1 LNKWLIGARLK
12 TLPAAISPVLIGTS
26 YAQDINWINAALAL
40 VVALFLQIAV
50 NYANDY
56 SDGIKGTDSN
66 RVGPTRLVASGLASV
81 RSVKNASYFCFLIAA
96 IAGSIL
102 SLSISKWLFV
112 IGALSILAAWGY
124 TGGRKPYG
132 YLGFGEVSVFVF
144 FGLIATIG
152 SYYIQSKEINW
163 QIFLLSIP
171 VGCLSC
177 AVLVINN
184 LRDLSN
190 DKLVGKR
197 TLAVLLGD
205 KKTRNFYTVLL
216 VVSQLIS
223 VIAAIVNIRMLF
235 TLICI
240 PVMISAIKKVSL
252 GVKGFELIPILG
264 RTARLQLLLA
274 VITAAVLFNWNGIK

>member
-1 LNKWLIGARLK
+1 MNKWLIGARIK

-26 YAQDINWINAALAL
+26 YAEQITWINAALAL
-40 VVALFLQIAV
+40 IVALFLQIAV

-56 SDGIKGTDSN
+56 SDGIKGTDQN
-66 RVGPTRLVASGLASV
+66 RIGPIRLVASGLASAVAV
-81 RSVKNASYFCFLIAA
+81 RNAAYISFLIAA

-102 SLSISKWLFV
+102 SFNISMWLFI
-112 IGALSILAAWGY
+112 IGGISILAAWGY
-124 TGGRKPYG
+124 TGGKKPYG
-132 YLGFGEVSVFVF
+132 YIGFGELSVFVF
-144 FGLIATIG
+144 FGLVATIG
-152 SYYIQSKEINW
+152 SYYIQSKELNW

-205 KKTRNFYTVLL
+205 KKTRNFYIVLL
-216 VVSQLIS
+216 VISQLVSIS
-223 VIAAIVNIRMLF
+223 AAVIDIKMLF

-240 PVMISAIKKVSL
+240 PMAVNVIKKIAT
-252 GVKGFELIPILG
+252 GVEGIELIPILG
-264 RTARLQLLLA
+264 KTARLQLLLA
-274 VITAAVLFNWNGIK
+274 VITAAALFN

>member
-1 LNKWLIGARLK
+1 MNKWLIGARIK

-26 YAQDINWINAALAL
+26 YAEQITWINAALAL
-40 VVALFLQIAV
+40 IVALFLQIAV

-56 SDGIKGTDSN
+56 SDGIKGTDQN
-66 RVGPTRLVASGLASV
+66 RIGPIRLVASGLASAVAV
-81 RSVKNASYFCFLIAA
+81 RNAAYISFLIAA

-102 SLSISKWLFV
+102 SFNKSMWLFI
-112 IGALSILAAWGY
+112 IGGISILAAWGY
-124 TGGRKPYG
+124 TGGKKPYG
-132 YLGFGEVSVFVF
+132 YIGFGELSVFVF
-144 FGLIATIG
+144 FGLVATIG
-152 SYYIQSKEINW
+152 SYYIQSEELNW

-205 KKTRNFYTVLL
+205 KKTRNFYIVLL
-216 VVSQLIS
+216 VISQLVSIS
-223 VIAAIVNIRMLF
+223 AAVINIKMLF

-240 PVMISAIKKVSL
+240 PMAVNVIKKIAT
-252 GVKGFELIPILG
+252 GVGGIELITILG
-264 RTARLQLLLA
+264 KTARLQLLLA
-274 VITAAVLFNWNGIK
+274 IITAAALFN

>member
-1 LNKWLIGARLK
+1 LNKWLIGARVK

-66 RVGPTRLVASGLASV
+66 RVGPTRLVASGLASA
-81 RSVKNASYFCFLIAA
+81 RAVKNASYFCFLIAA

-205 KKTRNFYTVLL
+205 KKTRNFYNVLL

-240 PVMISAIKKVSL
+240 PVMINTIKKVSL
-252 GVKGFELIPILG
+252 GAKGIELIPILG

-274 VITAAVLFNWNGIK
+274 VITAAALFNWNGIK

>member
-1 LNKWLIGARLK
+1 MIGARVK

-66 RVGPTRLVASGLASV
+66 RVGPTRLVASGLAST
-81 RSVKNASYFCFLIAA
+81 RAVKNASYFCFLIAA
-96 IAGSIL
+96 FAGSIL

-177 AVLVINN
+177 AILVINN

-190 DKLVGKR
+190 DELVGKR

-223 VIAAIVNIRMLF
+223 VIAAVVNIRMLF

-240 PVMISAIKKVSL
+240 PVMINAIKKVSL
-252 GVKGFELIPILG
+252 GAKGIELIPILG

-274 VITAAVLFNWNGIK
+274 VITAAALFNWNGIK

>member
-1 LNKWLIGARLK
+1 MNKWLIGARIK

-26 YAQDINWINAALAL
+26 YAEQITWINAALAL
-40 VVALFLQIAV
+40 IVALFLQIAV

-56 SDGIKGTDSN
+56 CDGIKGTDQN
-66 RVGPTRLVASGLASV
+66 RIGPIRLVASGLASAVAV
-81 RSVKNASYFCFLIAA
+81 RNAAYISFLIAA

-102 SLSISKWLFV
+102 SFNTSMWLFI
-112 IGALSILAAWGY
+112 IGGISILAAWGY
-124 TGGRKPYG
+124 TGGKKPYG
-132 YLGFGEVSVFVF
+132 YIGFGELSVFVF
-144 FGLIATIG
+144 FGLVATIG
-152 SYYIQSKEINW
+152 SYYIQSEELNW

-205 KKTRNFYTVLL
+205 KKTRNFYIVLL
-216 VVSQLIS
+216 VISQLVSIS
-223 VIAAIVNIRMLF
+223 AAVIDIKMLF

-240 PVMISAIKKVSL
+240 PMAVNVIKKIAT
-252 GVKGFELIPILG
+252 GVESIELIPILG
-264 RTARLQLLLA
+264 KTARLQLLLA
-274 VITAAVLFNWNGIK
+274 VITAAALFN

>member
-1 LNKWLIGARLK
+1 LNKWLIGARIK

-26 YAQDINWINAALAL
+26 YAEQITWINAALAL
-40 VVALFLQIAV
+40 IVALFLQIAV

-56 SDGIKGTDSN
+56 SDGIKGTDQN
-66 RVGPTRLVASGLASV
+66 RIGPIRLVASGLASAVAV
-81 RSVKNASYFCFLIAA
+81 RNAAYISFLIAA

-102 SLSISKWLFV
+102 SFNTSMWLFI
-112 IGALSILAAWGY
+112 IGGISILAAWGY
-124 TGGRKPYG
+124 TGGKKPYG
-132 YLGFGEVSVFVF
+132 YIGFGELSVFVF
-144 FGLIATIG
+144 FGLVATIG
-152 SYYIQSKEINW
+152 SYYIQSEELNW

-205 KKTRNFYTVLL
+205 KKTRNFYIVLL
-216 VVSQLIS
+216 VISQLVSIS
-223 VIAAIVNIRMLF
+223 AAVIDIKMLF

-240 PVMISAIKKVSL
+240 PMAVNVIKKIAT
-252 GVKGFELIPILG
+252 GVESIELIPILG
-264 RTARLQLLLA
+264 KTARLQLLLA
-274 VITAAVLFNWNGIK
+274 VITAAALFN

>member
-1 LNKWLIGARLK
+1 MNKWLIGARIK

-26 YAQDINWINAALAL
+26 YAEQITWINAALAL
-40 VVALFLQIAV
+40 IVALFLQIAV

-56 SDGIKGTDSN
+56 SDGIKGTDQN
-66 RVGPTRLVASGLASV
+66 RIGPIRLVASGLASAVAV
-81 RSVKNASYFCFLIAA
+81 RNAAYISFLIAA

-102 SLSISKWLFV
+102 SFKTSMWLFI
-112 IGALSILAAWGY
+112 IGGISILAAWGY
-124 TGGRKPYG
+124 TGGKKPYG
-132 YLGFGEVSVFVF
+132 YIGFGELSVFVF
-144 FGLIATIG
+144 FGLVATIG
-152 SYYIQSKEINW
+152 SYYIQSEELNW

-197 TLAVLLGD
+197 TLAVLMGD
-205 KKTRNFYTVLL
+205 KKTRNFYIVLL
-216 VVSQLIS
+216 VISQLVSIS
-223 VIAAIVNIRMLF
+223 AAVIDIKMLF

-240 PVMISAIKKVSL
+240 PMAVNVIKKIAT
-252 GVKGFELIPILG
+252 GVGGIELIPILG
-264 RTARLQLLLA
+264 KTARLQLLLA
-274 VITAAVLFNWNGIK
+274 VITAAALFN

>member
-1 LNKWLIGARLK
+1 LNKWLIGARIK

-26 YAQDINWINAALAL
+26 YAEQITWINAALAL
-40 VVALFLQIAV
+40 IVALFLQIAV

-56 SDGIKGTDSN
+56 SDGIKGTDQN
-66 RVGPTRLVASGLASV
+66 RIGPIRLVASGLASAIAV
-81 RSVKNASYFCFLIAA
+81 RNAAYISFLIAA

-102 SLSISKWLFV
+102 SFNTSMWLFI
-112 IGALSILAAWGY
+112 IGGISILAAWGY
-124 TGGRKPYG
+124 TGGKKPYG
-132 YLGFGEVSVFVF
+132 YIGFGELSVFVF
-144 FGLIATIG
+144 FGLVATIG
-152 SYYIQSKEINW
+152 SYYIQSEELNW

-205 KKTRNFYTVLL
+205 KKTRNFYIVLL
-216 VVSQLIS
+216 VISQLVSIS
-223 VIAAIVNIRMLF
+223 AAVIDIKMLF

-240 PVMISAIKKVSL
+240 PMAVNVIKKIAT
-252 GVKGFELIPILG
+252 GVGGIELIPILG
-264 RTARLQLLLA
+264 KTARLQLLLA
-274 VITAAVLFNWNGIK
+274 IITAAALFN

>member
-1 LNKWLIGARLK
+1 LNKWLIGARIK

-26 YAQDINWINAALAL
+26 YAEQITWINAALAL
-40 VVALFLQIAV
+40 IVALFLQIAV

-56 SDGIKGTDSN
+56 SDGIKGADQN
-66 RVGPTRLVASGLASV
+66 RIGPIRLVASGLASAIAV
-81 RSVKNASYFCFLIAA
+81 RNAAYVSFLIAA

-102 SLSISKWLFV
+102 SFNISMWLFI
-112 IGALSILAAWGY
+112 IGGISILAAWGY
-124 TGGRKPYG
+124 TGGKKPYG
-132 YLGFGEVSVFVF
+132 YIGFGELSVFVF
-144 FGLIATIG
+144 FGLVATIG
-152 SYYIQSKEINW
+152 SYYIQSEELNW

-205 KKTRNFYTVLL
+205 KKTRNFYIVLL
-216 VVSQLIS
+216 VISQLVSIS
-223 VIAAIVNIRMLF
+223 AAVIDIKMLF

-240 PVMISAIKKVSL
+240 PMAVNVIKKIAT
-252 GVKGFELIPILG
+252 GVEGIELIPILG
-264 RTARLQLLLA
+264 KTARLQLLLA
-274 VITAAVLFNWNGIK
+274 VITAAALFN

>member
-1 LNKWLIGARLK
+1 LNKWLIGARIK

-26 YAQDINWINAALAL
+26 YAEQITWINAALAL
-40 VVALFLQIAV
+40 IVALFLQIAV

-56 SDGIKGTDSN
+56 SDGIKGADQN
-66 RVGPTRLVASGLASV
+66 RIGPIRLVASGLASAVAV
-81 RSVKNASYFCFLIAA
+81 RNAAYISFLIAA

-102 SLSISKWLFV
+102 SFNISMWLFI
-112 IGALSILAAWGY
+112 IGGISILAAWGY
-124 TGGRKPYG
+124 TGGKKPYG
-132 YLGFGEVSVFVF
+132 YIGFGELSVFVF
-144 FGLIATIG
+144 FGLVATIG
-152 SYYIQSKEINW
+152 SYYIQSEELNW

-205 KKTRNFYTVLL
+205 KKTRNFYIVLL
-216 VVSQLIS
+216 VISQLVSIS
-223 VIAAIVNIRMLF
+223 AAVIDIKMLF

-240 PVMISAIKKVSL
+240 PMAVNVIKKIAT
-252 GVKGFELIPILG
+252 GVEGIELIPILG
-264 RTARLQLLLA
+264 KTARLQLLLA
-274 VITAAVLFNWNGIK
+274 VITAAALFN

>member
-1 LNKWLIGARLK
+1 MNKWLIGARIK

-26 YAQDINWINAALAL
+26 YAEQITWINAALAL
-40 VVALFLQIAV
+40 IVALFLQIAV

-56 SDGIKGTDSN
+56 SDGIKGADQN
-66 RVGPTRLVASGLASV
+66 RIGPIRLVASGLASAVAV
-81 RSVKNASYFCFLIAA
+81 RNAAYISFLIAA

-102 SLSISKWLFV
+102 SFNISMWLFI
-112 IGALSILAAWGY
+112 IGGISILAAWGY
-124 TGGRKPYG
+124 TGGKKPYG
-132 YLGFGEVSVFVF
+132 YIGFGELSVFVF
-144 FGLIATIG
+144 FGLVATIG
-152 SYYIQSKEINW
+152 SYYIQSEELNW

-205 KKTRNFYTVLL
+205 KKTRNFYIVLL
-216 VVSQLIS
+216 VISQLVSIS
-223 VIAAIVNIRMLF
+223 AAVIDIKMLF

-240 PVMISAIKKVSL
+240 PMAVNVIKKIAT
-252 GVKGFELIPILG
+252 GVEGIELIPILG
-264 RTARLQLLLA
+264 KTARLQLLLA
-274 VITAAVLFNWNGIK
+274 VITAAALFN

>member
-1 LNKWLIGARLK
+1 LNKWLIGARIK

-26 YAQDINWINAALAL
+26 YAEQITWINAALAL
-40 VVALFLQIAV
+40 IVALFLQIAV

-56 SDGIKGTDSN
+56 SDGIKGTDQN
-66 RVGPTRLVASGLASV
+66 RIGPIRLVASGLASAIAV
-81 RSVKNASYFCFLIAA
+81 RNAAYISFLIAA

-102 SLSISKWLFV
+102 SFNTSMWLFI
-112 IGALSILAAWGY
+112 IGGISILAAWGY
-124 TGGRKPYG
+124 TGGKKPYG
-132 YLGFGEVSVFVF
+132 YIGFGELSVFVF
-144 FGLIATIG
+144 FGLVATIG
-152 SYYIQSKEINW
+152 SYYIQSEELNW

-197 TLAVLLGD
+197 TLAVILGD
-205 KKTRNFYTVLL
+205 KKTRNFYIVLL
-216 VVSQLIS
+216 VISQLVSIS
-223 VIAAIVNIRMLF
+223 AAVIDIKMLF

-240 PVMISAIKKVSL
+240 PMAVNVIKKIAT
-252 GVKGFELIPILG
+252 GVGGIELIPILG
-264 RTARLQLLLA
+264 KTARLQLLLA
-274 VITAAVLFNWNGIK
+274 IITAAALFN

>member
-1 LNKWLIGARLK
+1 MNKWLIGARIK

-26 YAQDINWINAALAL
+26 YAEKITWINAALAL
-40 VVALFLQIAV
+40 IVALFLQIAV

-56 SDGIKGTDSN
+56 SDGIKGTDQN
-66 RVGPTRLVASGLASV
+66 RIGPIRLVASGLASAVAV
-81 RSVKNASYFCFLIAA
+81 RNAAYISFLIAA

-102 SLSISKWLFV
+102 SFNTSMWLFI
-112 IGALSILAAWGY
+112 IGGISILAAWGY
-124 TGGRKPYG
+124 TGGKKPYG
-132 YLGFGEVSVFVF
+132 YIGFGELSVFVF
-144 FGLIATIG
+144 FGLVATIG
-152 SYYIQSKEINW
+152 SYYIQSEELNW

-197 TLAVLLGD
+197 TLAVILGD
-205 KKTRNFYTVLL
+205 KKTRNFYIVLL
-216 VVSQLIS
+216 VISQLVSIS
-223 VIAAIVNIRMLF
+223 AAVIDIKMLF

-240 PVMISAIKKVSL
+240 PMTVNVIKKIAT
-252 GVKGFELIPILG
+252 GVGGIELIPILG
-264 RTARLQLLLA
+264 KTARLQLLLA
-274 VITAAVLFNWNGIK
+274 VITAAALFN

>member
-1 LNKWLIGARLK
+1 LNKWLIGARVK

-26 YAQDINWINAALAL
+26 YAQNISWLNAALAL
-40 VVALFLQIAV
+40 IVALFLQIAV
-50 NYANDY
+50 NYANDF

-66 RVGPTRLVASGLASV
+66 RVGPIRLVASGLASASAV
-81 RSVKNASYFCFLIAA
+81 RNASYFCFLIAA

-102 SLSISKWLFV
+102 SLSVSKWLFV

-124 TGGRKPYG
+124 TGGKKPYG
-132 YLGFGEVSVFVF
+132 YLGFGEVSVFIF
-144 FGLIATIG
+144 FGLVATIG
-152 SYYIQSKEINW
+152 SYYIQNKEINW
-163 QIFLLSIP
+163 QIFLISIP

-190 DKLVGKR
+190 DELVGKR
-197 TLAVLLGD
+197 TLSVLLGD
-205 KKTRNFYTVLL
+205 KKTRDFYTVLL

-223 VIAAIVNIRMLF
+223 TLAAVVNIRMLL

-240 PVMISAIKKVSL
+240 PMMINAIKKVAR
-252 GVKGFELIPILG
+252 GAKGIELIPVLE

-274 VITAAVLFNWNGIK
+274 VITAAALFNWNSIK

>member
-1 LNKWLIGARLK
+1 LNKWLIGARVK

-66 RVGPTRLVASGLASV
+66 RVGPTRLVASGLASA
-81 RSVKNASYFCFLIAA
+81 RAVKNASYFCFLIAA
-96 IAGSIL
+96 FAGSIL

-177 AVLVINN
+177 AILVINN

-190 DKLVGKR
+190 DELVGKR

-223 VIAAIVNIRMLF
+223 VIAAVVNIRMLF

-240 PVMISAIKKVSL
+240 PVMINAIKKVSL
-252 GVKGFELIPILG
+252 GAKGIELIPILG

-274 VITAAVLFNWNGIK
+274 VITAAALFNWNGIK

>member
-1 LNKWLIGARLK
+1 MNKWLIGARIK

-26 YAQDINWINAALAL
+26 YAEQITWINAALAL
-40 VVALFLQIAV
+40 IVALFLQIAV

-56 SDGIKGTDSN
+56 SDGIKGTDQN
-66 RVGPTRLVASGLASV
+66 RIGPIRLVASGLASAVAV
-81 RSVKNASYFCFLIAA
+81 RNAAYISFLIAA

-102 SLSISKWLFV
+102 SFNISMWLFI
-112 IGALSILAAWGY
+112 IGGISILAAWGY
-124 TGGRKPYG
+124 TGGKKPYG
-132 YLGFGEVSVFVF
+132 YIGFGELSVFVF
-144 FGLIATIG
+144 FGLVATIG
-152 SYYIQSKEINW
+152 SYYIQSEELNW

-205 KKTRNFYTVLL
+205 KKTRNFYIILL
-216 VVSQLIS
+216 VISQLVSIS
-223 VIAAIVNIRMLF
+223 AAVIDIKMLF

-240 PVMISAIKKVSL
+240 PMAVNVIKKIAT
-252 GVKGFELIPILG
+252 GVESIELIPILG
-264 RTARLQLLLA
+264 KTARLQLLLA
-274 VITAAVLFNWNGIK
+274 VITAAALFN

>member
-1 LNKWLIGARLK
+1 MNKWLIGARIK

-26 YAQDINWINAALAL
+26 YAEQITWINAALAL
-40 VVALFLQIAV
+40 IVALFLQIAV

-56 SDGIKGTDSN
+56 SDGIKGTDQN
-66 RVGPTRLVASGLASV
+66 RIGPIRLVASGLASAVAV
-81 RSVKNASYFCFLIAA
+81 RNAAYISFLIAA

-102 SLSISKWLFV
+102 SFNISMWLFI
-112 IGALSILAAWGY
+112 IGGISILAAWGY
-124 TGGRKPYG
+124 TGGKKPYG
-132 YLGFGEVSVFVF
+132 YIGFGELSVFVF
-144 FGLIATIG
+144 FGLVATIG
-152 SYYIQSKEINW
+152 SYYIQSEELNW

-205 KKTRNFYTVLL
+205 KKTRNFYIVLL
-216 VVSQLIS
+216 VISQLVSIS
-223 VIAAIVNIRMLF
+223 AAVIDIKMLF

-240 PVMISAIKKVSL
+240 PMAVNVIKKIAT
-252 GVKGFELIPILG
+252 GVGGIELIPILG
-264 RTARLQLLLA
+264 KTARLQLLLA
-274 VITAAVLFNWNGIK
+274 VITAAALFN

>member
-1 LNKWLIGARLK
+1 LNKWLIGARIK

-26 YAQDINWINAALAL
+26 YAEQITWINAALAL
-40 VVALFLQIAV
+40 IVALFLQIAV

-56 SDGIKGTDSN
+56 SDGIKGADQN
-66 RVGPTRLVASGLASV
+66 RIGPIRLVASGLASAVAV
-81 RSVKNASYFCFLIAA
+81 RNAAYISFLIAA

-102 SLSISKWLFV
+102 SFNISMWLFI
-112 IGALSILAAWGY
+112 IGGISILAAWGY
-124 TGGRKPYG
+124 TGGKKPYG
-132 YLGFGEVSVFVF
+132 YIGFGELSVFVF
-144 FGLIATIG
+144 FGLVATIG
-152 SYYIQSKEINW
+152 SYYIQSEELNW

-205 KKTRNFYTVLL
+205 KKTRNFYIVLL
-216 VVSQLIS
+216 VISQLVSIS
-223 VIAAIVNIRMLF
+223 AAVIDIKMLF

-240 PVMISAIKKVSL
+240 PMAVNVIKKIAT
-252 GVKGFELIPILG
+252 GVGGIELIPILG
-264 RTARLQLLLA
+264 KTARLQLLLA
-274 VITAAVLFNWNGIK
+274 VITAAALFN

>member
-1 LNKWLIGARLK
+1 MNKWLIGARIK

-26 YAQDINWINAALAL
+26 YAEQITWINAALAL
-40 VVALFLQIAV
+40 IVALFLQIAV

-56 SDGIKGTDSN
+56 SDGIKGTDQN
-66 RVGPTRLVASGLASV
+66 RIGPIRLVASGLASAVAV
-81 RSVKNASYFCFLIAA
+81 RNAAYISFLTAA

-102 SLSISKWLFV
+102 SFNTSMWLFI
-112 IGALSILAAWGY
+112 IGGISILAAWGY
-124 TGGRKPYG
+124 TGGKKPYG
-132 YLGFGEVSVFVF
+132 YIGFGELSVFVF
-144 FGLIATIG
+144 FGLVATIG
-152 SYYIQSKEINW
+152 SYYIQSEELNW

-205 KKTRNFYTVLL
+205 KKTRNFYIVLL
-216 VVSQLIS
+216 VISQLVSIS
-223 VIAAIVNIRMLF
+223 AAVIDIKMLF

-240 PVMISAIKKVSL
+240 PMAVNVIKKIAT
-252 GVKGFELIPILG
+252 GVEGIELIPILG
-264 RTARLQLLLA
+264 KTARLQLLLA
-274 VITAAVLFNWNGIK
+274 VITAAALFN

>member
-1 LNKWLIGARLK
+1 MNKWLIGARIK

-26 YAQDINWINAALAL
+26 YAEQITWINAALAL
-40 VVALFLQIAV
+40 IVALFLQIAV

-56 SDGIKGTDSN
+56 FDGIKGTDQN
-66 RVGPTRLVASGLASV
+66 RIGPIRLVASGLASAVAV
-81 RSVKNASYFCFLIAA
+81 RNAAYISFLIAA

-102 SLSISKWLFV
+102 SFNISMWLFI
-112 IGALSILAAWGY
+112 IGGISILAAWGY
-124 TGGRKPYG
+124 TGGKKPYG
-132 YLGFGEVSVFVF
+132 YIGFGELSVFVF
-144 FGLIATIG
+144 FGLVATIG
-152 SYYIQSKEINW
+152 SYYIQSEELNW

-205 KKTRNFYTVLL
+205 NKTRNFYIVLL
-216 VVSQLIS
+216 VISQLVSIS
-223 VIAAIVNIRMLF
+223 AAVIDIKMLF

-240 PVMISAIKKVSL
+240 PMAVNVIKKIAT
-252 GVKGFELIPILG
+252 GVGGIELIPILG
-264 RTARLQLLLA
+264 KTARLQLLLA
-274 VITAAVLFNWNGIK
+274 IITAAALFN

>member
-1 LNKWLIGARLK
+1 LIGARVK

-26 YAQDINWINAALAL
+26 YAQDINCINAALAL

-66 RVGPTRLVASGLASV
+66 RVGPTRLVASGLASA
-81 RSVKNASYFCFLIAA
+81 RAVKNASYFCFLIAA
-96 IAGSIL
+96 FAGSIL

-177 AVLVINN
+177 AILVINN

-190 DKLVGKR
+190 DELVGKR

-223 VIAAIVNIRMLF
+223 VIAAVVNIRMLF

-240 PVMISAIKKVSL
+240 PVMINAIKKVSL
-252 GVKGFELIPILG
+252 GAKGIELIPILG

-274 VITAAVLFNWNGIK
+274 VITAAALFNWNGIK

>member
-1 LNKWLIGARLK
+1 MNKWLIGARIK

-26 YAQDINWINAALAL
+26 YAEQITWINAALAL
-40 VVALFLQIAV
+40 IVALFLQIAV

-56 SDGIKGTDSN
+56 SDGIKGTDQN
-66 RVGPTRLVASGLASV
+66 RIGPIRLVASGLASAVAV
-81 RSVKNASYFCFLIAA
+81 RNAAYISFLIAA

-102 SLSISKWLFV
+102 SFNISMWLFI
-112 IGALSILAAWGY
+112 IGGISILAAWGY
-124 TGGRKPYG
+124 TGGKKPYG
-132 YLGFGEVSVFVF
+132 YIGFGELSVFVF
-144 FGLIATIG
+144 FGLVATIG
-152 SYYIQSKEINW
+152 SYYIQSEELNW

-205 KKTRNFYTVLL
+205 NKTRNFYIVLL
-216 VVSQLIS
+216 VISQLVSIS
-223 VIAAIVNIRMLF
+223 AAVIDIKMLF

-240 PVMISAIKKVSL
+240 PMAVNVIKRIAT
-252 GVKGFELIPILG
+252 GVGGIELIPILG
-264 RTARLQLLLA
+264 KTARLQLLLA
-274 VITAAVLFNWNGIK
+274 VITAAALFN